1 MARPVRADSRAAS
14 SISIGATL
22 FRPVGAARPD
32 DSQRVQATSAESVRS
47 SSLARR
53 SLAFIFEA

>member
-32 DSQRVQATSAESVRS
+32 DSKRRQATSTESAHCYW
-47 SSLARR
+47 LARS